1 MDSEA
6 TSIKKYALITSAM
19 SSFLTPFMG
28 SAVNLAIPSIGRSL
42 NGSAVM
48 LSWLVSS
55 FLLVSASLLLPVG
68 RFADIWGRK
77 KIFISGVIIFS
88 LFSLLCSQAWSMKSL
103 ITFRVFQAAGA
114 AMIFST
120 TIAIL
125 TSVYPPYERGRV
137 LGINVACTY
146 AGLSLGPVL
155 GGFLNHQFGWESIFL
170 FGASWGLITCLFA
183 VTKLNGEWADS
194 QNEQF
199 DIFGAILYMT
209 GIALTI
215 FGLSSL
221 VTSSHWAK
229 YIFITGLTLLGVFV
243 RHEIKTEYPI
253 MDIKLFISNVIFT
266 FSNMAALIN
275 YSATF
280 AVGFLLSIHL
290 QLIRGFDSQIAG
302 LILLSQPIL
311 MALLSPLAGRL
322 SDRIEPRMLASFG
335 MSITTLGLF
344 IFVFIQE
351 STPVWV
357 IALTLMLMGA
367 GFALFASPN
376 TNAVMGSVD
385 KKFYGIAS
393 ATLGTMRLI
402 GQALSMALAT
412 LIIDFYI
419 GNVKLNMASRDKFED
434 SIGTSFVV
442 FAIICFVG
450 IFASLARG
458 SMKPRIGGNNH
469 L

>member
-1 MDSEA
+1 
-6 TSIKKYALITSAM
+6 
-19 SSFLTPFMG
+19 
-28 SAVNLAIPSIGRSL
+28 
-42 NGSAVM
+42 
-48 LSWLVSS
+48 
-55 FLLVSASLLLPVG
+55 
-68 RFADIWGRK
+68 
-77 KIFISGVIIFS
+77 
-88 LFSLLCSQAWSMKSL
+88 
-103 ITFRVFQAAGA
+103 
-114 AMIFST
+114 MIFST